1 MSIADG
7 QRFLVTLTKPDISD
21 CKTIYYEVTDIDFDD
36 LEVEISDL
44 IGAGSQVF
52 DMGEEKEFEGG
63 DITVKL
69 LDVNGT
75 TNAYFN
81 FTTTST
87 SGILGSNTAISEKG
101 LVINLPESVT
111 IAEDVDMAYLNFT
124 EADEKDNINAGVQFN
139 ATIVLS
145 STTSGKLHVGGDD
158 VDKQEVSSDHD
169 KGYVASELATM
180 VELDSSGTE
189 NDYVIT
195 YFGEEVT
202 TDVFVASA
210 DAEIVSEGIAQV
222 MVVKDTEVSSV
233 ATKNLIV
240 VGGSCINS
248 AAATLVGG
256 PYCGAAWTTATGI
269 GSGQFLIKAYASSS
283 LTSEMA
289 LLVAGY
295 EVADTTNAATYLT
308 TKANFDTSVGGI
320 GTTSTAVLTAFE

>member
-1 MSIADG
+1 M
-7 QRFLVTLTKPDISD
+7 
-21 CKTIYYEVTDIDFDD
+21 
-36 LEVEISDL
+36 EISDL

-52 DMGEEKEFEGG
+52 DVGKEKEFEGG

-87 SGILGSNTAISEKG
+87 SGTLGSNTAISEKG

-111 IAEDVDMAYLNFT
+111 IVDHEDMAYLNFT

-139 ATIVLS
+139 ATIALS
-145 STTSGKLHVGGDD
+145 SATSEKLHVASDD
-158 VDKQEVSSDHD
+158 VTMQEVSSDHD

-180 VELDSSGTE
+180 VELDSSSTE

-195 YFGEEVT
+195 YWGEEVT

-210 DAEIVSEGIAQV
+210 DAEVVSEGIAAV
-222 MVVKDTEVSSV
+222 MVVKDTEVASV
-233 ATKNLIV
+233 ASKNLIV

-248 AAATLVGG
+248 AAAALVGG
-256 PYCGAAWTTATGI
+256 AHCGAAWTTATGV
-269 GSGQFLIKAYASSS
+269 GTGQFLIKAYTSGIASNDF
-283 LTSEMA
+283 A

-295 EVADTTNAATYLT
+295 EAADTTNAATYLT

-320 GTTSTAVLTAFE
+320 GTTSTAILTAFE

>member
-1 MSIADG
+1 LSIADG

-63 DITVKL
+63 DIAVKL
-69 LDVNGT
+69 LDIYDGT
-75 TNAYFN
+75 AYFDSS
-81 FTTTST
+81 ST
-87 SGILGSNTAISEKG
+87 SGGTHSYRTAISEKG
-101 LVINLPESVT
+101 LVITLPETVT
-111 IAEDVDMAYLNFT
+111 ITDDIQSAEINFK